1 MALIAKWNIKVN
13 NKNVTTEGTTLNNMI
28 TLIPNETSNVVEGK
42 LAPGHGGYFDIA
54 INPEGTEVGFD
65 YKIVLDVT
73 SLPIDVTLTGYNIG
87 TSGDSSNVT
96 EIIDNTITG
105 TMNLPSTSVFT
116 TEDTKNFR
124 FYWIWNDVRE
134 NDEQH
139 TLAATG
145 TGQYSIGVSVTLTQK
160 II

>member
-13 NKNVTTEGTTLNNMI
+13 NKDVTTEGTTLNNMI
-28 TLIPNETSNVVEGK
+28 TLIPNETSNVAEGK
-42 LAPGHGGYFDIA
+42 LAPGYGGCFDIA

-65 YKIVLDVT
+65 YTIVFDIT
-73 SLPIDVTLTGYNIG
+73 SLPTDVALTGYNIV
-87 TSGDSSNVT
+87 TSGDSSDLT

-124 FYWIWNDVRE
+124 IYWIWNDVRE

-139 TLAATG
+139 TLAAIEDE
-145 TGQYSIGVSVTLTQK
+145 QYSIGVSVTVTQK